1 MQKARNITR
10 TVSPER
16 YRQTRRIATECD
28 TTVPDRI
35 MDRCRFLLVVLPDAA
50 NQARFPGGRPLYA
63 AARSPRDQAVKMSAQ
78 TPPNSP
84 MEPQNQLQKPVCI
97 PEKLN

>member
-63 AARSPRDQAVKMSAQ
+63 AARSPAIKPSKC
-78 TPPNSP
+78 PPRH
-84 MEPQNQLQKPVCI
+84 PQIHPWNRKTNFKNPFVFLK
-97 PEKLN
+97 N